1 VGGRLDGKV
10 AIITGGGS
18 GFGQAAVW
26 RFAAEGARVVI
37 GDLNEGVARDTVD
50 RTPGGVD
57 TVRVVVGDVSD
68 PAVAAQLAA
77 TAVREFG
84 GLTTLVN
91 NAGISQGTPRD
102 TWDIPPERWD
112 EVLQVNLRSVYAC
125 TRAAV
130 PAMLDA
136 GGGSIVS
143 VASIAATVCV
153 GGSAYAASKGGVLSY
168 TRHISHELAARGV
181 RANCVSPGF
190 MRTPMTT
197 GERAGLDADAQAA
210 QLAGFAKGVPM
221 RQVGSADDIAN
232 AMLFFA
238 SDESGYIT
246 GQELVVDGG
255 YLVRGAARQA
265 VPGMAPAGQPSF
277 GSRSVGRSARRLRSR
292 G

>member
-1 VGGRLDGKV
+1 VAVSGRLDGKV
-10 AIITGGGS
+10 AVITGGGS
-18 GFGQAAVW
+18 GFGQAAVL

-37 GDLNEGVARDTVD
+37 GDLNEVAARATVD
-50 RTPGGVD
+50 QVPDGADRVA
-57 TVRVVVGDVSD
+57 VVVGDVAD
-68 PAVAAQLAA
+68 PAVSARLAQ
-77 TAVREFG
+77 TAVERFG

-91 NAGISQGTPRD
+91 NAGISQGTQGD

-112 EVLQVNLRSVYAC
+112 QVLEVNLRSVYSC

-130 PAMLDA
+130 PAMLAA

-143 VASIAATVCV
+143 VASIAASVCV
-153 GGSAYAASKGGVLSY
+153 GGAAYAASKGGILSY

-197 GERAGLDADAQAA
+197 GERDGFDADAQA
-210 QLAGFAKGVPM
+210 QRLAGFAKRVPM
-221 RQVGSADDIAN
+221 GEVGSTDDIAN

-238 SDESGYIT
+238 SDESRYVT

-255 YLVRGAARQA
+255 YLVR
-265 VPGMAPAGQPSF
+265 
-277 GSRSVGRSARRLRSR
+277 
-292 G
+292 

>member
-1 VGGRLDGKV
+1 VAVSGRLDGKV
-10 AIITGGGS
+10 AVITGGGS
-18 GFGQAAVW
+18 GFGQAAVL

-37 GDLNEGVARDTVD
+37 GDLNEVAARATSDQVPDGAD
-50 RTPGGVD
+50 RVA
-57 TVRVVVGDVSD
+57 VVVGDVAD
-68 PAVAAQLAA
+68 PAVSARLAQ
-77 TAVREFG
+77 TAVERFG

-91 NAGISQGTPRD
+91 NAGISQGTQGD

-112 EVLQVNLRSVYAC
+112 QVLEVNLRSVYSC

-130 PAMLDA
+130 PAMLAA

-143 VASIAATVCV
+143 VASIAASVCV
-153 GGSAYAASKGGVLSY
+153 GGAAYAASKGGILSY

-197 GERAGLDADAQAA
+197 GERDGFDADAQA
-210 QLAGFAKGVPM
+210 QRLAGFAKRVPM
-221 RQVGSADDIAN
+221 GEVGSTDDIAN

-238 SDESGYIT
+238 SDESRYVT

-255 YLVRGAARQA
+255 YLVR
-265 VPGMAPAGQPSF
+265 
-277 GSRSVGRSARRLRSR
+277 
-292 G
+292 

>member
-1 VGGRLDGKV
+1 MAVSGRLDGKV
-10 AIITGGGS
+10 AVITGGGS
-18 GFGQAAVW
+18 GFGQAAVL

-37 GDLNEGVARDTVD
+37 GDLNEVAARATVD
-50 RTPGGVD
+50 QVPDGADRVA
-57 TVRVVVGDVSD
+57 VVVGDVAD
-68 PAVAAQLAA
+68 PAVSARLAQ
-77 TAVREFG
+77 TAVERFG

-91 NAGISQGTPRD
+91 NAGISQGTQGD

-112 EVLQVNLRSVYAC
+112 QVLEVNLRSVYSC

-130 PAMLDA
+130 PAMLAA

-143 VASIAATVCV
+143 VASIAASVCV
-153 GGSAYAASKGGVLSY
+153 GGAAYAASKGGILSY

-197 GERAGLDADAQAA
+197 GERDGFDADAQA
-210 QLAGFAKGVPM
+210 QRLAGFAKRVPM
-221 RQVGSADDIAN
+221 GEVGSTDDIAN

-238 SDESGYIT
+238 SDESRYVT

-255 YLVRGAARQA
+255 YLVR
-265 VPGMAPAGQPSF
+265 
-277 GSRSVGRSARRLRSR
+277 
-292 G
+292 

>member
-1 VGGRLDGKV
+1 MAVSGRLDGKV
-10 AIITGGGS
+10 AVITGGGS
-18 GFGQAAVW
+18 GFGQAAVL

-37 GDLNEGVARDTVD
+37 GDLNEVAARATVD
-50 RTPGGVD
+50 QVPDGAERVA
-57 TVRVVVGDVSD
+57 VVVGDVAD
-68 PAVAAQLAA
+68 PAVSARLAQ
-77 TAVREFG
+77 TAVERFG

-91 NAGISQGTPRD
+91 NAGISQGTQGD

-112 EVLQVNLRSVYAC
+112 QVLEVNLRSVYSC

-130 PAMLDA
+130 PAMLAA

-143 VASIAATVCV
+143 VASIAASVCV
-153 GGSAYAASKGGVLSY
+153 GGAAYAASKGGILSY

-197 GERAGLDADAQAA
+197 GERDGFDADAQA
-210 QLAGFAKGVPM
+210 QRLAGFAKRVPM
-221 RQVGSADDIAN
+221 GEVGSTDDIAN

-238 SDESGYIT
+238 SDESRYVT

-255 YLVRGAARQA
+255 YLVR
-265 VPGMAPAGQPSF
+265 
-277 GSRSVGRSARRLRSR
+277 
-292 G
+292 